1 MSELSKN
8 STVSLVGGGSAT
20 IVKEIGRGGQGH
32 SLSCHSEWR
41 AKSLKMVS

>member
-20 IVKEIGRGGQGH
+20 IVKEIGRGGQGIVY
-32 SLSCHSEWR
+32 LVTVMAC
-41 AKSLKMVS
+41 KKP